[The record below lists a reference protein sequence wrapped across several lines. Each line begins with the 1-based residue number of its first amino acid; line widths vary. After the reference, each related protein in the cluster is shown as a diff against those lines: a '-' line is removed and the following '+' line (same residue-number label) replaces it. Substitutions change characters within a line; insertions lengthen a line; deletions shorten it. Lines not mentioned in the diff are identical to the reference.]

1 MVADHRPRKTTARS
15 GEGPIR
21 VQATVQLAMPSALPA
36 RETAPD
42 LFTSAGTTELENGC
56 GRLPPVVGSDY
67 FRMPSSSPN
76 PNPFALGLKTGP
88 TVTMPRPARY
98 KVQRSSTSS
107 AGRLADRST
116 DTDRKSTRLN

>member
-67 FRMPSSSPN
+67 FRSAVFRPH
-76 PNPFALGLKTGP
+76 PNPFPPGPKNGP
-88 TVTMPRPARY
+88 TVTLPRAARY
-98 KVQRSSTSS
+98 K
-107 AGRLADRST
+107 
-116 DTDRKSTRLN
+116 